1 MPELLQCSAVVAV
14 KKDNIGQK
22 TTQRV
27 LEQNMSRPVVWHNFI
42 NTVSWCT
49 LILLAATV
57 ISLELGAAQPK
68 DYANIKGPNACAECH
83 EKSADIWQ
91 KSRHFL
97 TFSRMPRSKEG
108 REISDRMGIKRIKA
122 DSLCLD
128 CHFTSQETPER
139 TVTIAGISCESCHSA
154 SANWLERH
162 SEFSGKKE
170 SEETESEIKKRWA
183 DAEAAGM
190 IRPHMIYTLAKN
202 CYSCHI
208 TPNEE
213 LVNRGRHSPGSPF
226 ELLSWS
232 QGEIRHSVWN
242 NESKSNLEASAEHK
256 RMLFIVG
263 AAVEL
268 EESLRAL
275 GAATVKAKYAAVMG
289 ERAQLSARRM
299 AAIAKLV
306 PVHELTEIVALLSS
320 VKLSLNN
327 GLALSTVADQIGSH
341 ARQFSGSYDGSDFTA
356 VDQVLPSAET
366 YKGTGTP

>member
-1 MPELLQCSAVVAV
+1 
-14 KKDNIGQK
+14 
-22 TTQRV
+22 
-27 LEQNMSRPVVWHNFI
+27 MSRPVVWHSLI
-42 NTVSWCT
+42 NTGSWCT
-49 LILLAATV
+49 LTLLVATV
-57 ISLELGAAQPK
+57 ISFELGAAQPK

-91 KSRHFL
+91 KSHHFS

-108 REISDRMGIKRIKA
+108 REISRRMGIRRIKA

-139 TVTIAGISCESCHSA
+139 TLTIAGISCESCHGA

-162 SEFSGKKE
+162 GKFSGKKE
-170 SEETESEIKKRWA
+170 GEETESEIKKRWA
-183 DAEAAGM
+183 DSEAAGM

-213 LVNRGRHSPGSPF
+213 LVNRGKHSPGSPF

-232 QGEIRHSVWN
+232 QGEVRHSVWN
-242 NESKSNLEASAEHK
+242 NESKSNLEASAGHK

-263 AAVEL
+263 AAVEI

-275 GAATVKAKYAAVMG
+275 GAATFKAKYAVIMA

-327 GLALSTVADQIGSH
+327 GLALSTVADQIGTH
-341 ARQFSGSYDGSDFTA
+341 ARQFSAAYDGSDFAA
-356 VDQVLPSAET
+356 VDQVLPSAES
-366 YKGTGTP
+366 YKGAGTL